1 MSNTSPISFQGLN
14 DVQIGLLRMFS
25 RPMTIEQTMNLKRLI
40 VNYLS
45 NELDKEIE
53 KVVAEKGITDADY
66 EALKHQHQRTPN
78 K

>member
-25 RPMTIEQTMNLKRLI
+25 RPMTIEQTMNLKRSI

-45 NELDKEIE
+45 NELEKEIE
-53 KVVAEKGITDADY
+53 KVVAERGITDTDY